1 MTPAKLKCHGTT
13 GVGGRAARAAQPAR
27 HAAGT
32 GERAEVIREN
42 SRREAPRMSSDL
54 IRRSKHRGIA
64 CLHLRDARL
73 VRWEAFCEVGLRE
86 ISAPPTIVKDC
97 GQPTFEVNV
106 RSLLGTQPQR
116 LSRCAGTF
124 QPLASRRRR
133 FSSRTA
139 WKGTEGAPRGRRPP
153 PTRRA
158 TRLIAM
164 APASCER
171 EARTGSRARLSAAT
185 RAGAVRLDYRQNA
198 ATMPPNSTR
207 CSS

>member
-124 QPLASRRRR
+124 QPPWPPGVVASLHARRGRVQR
-133 FSSRTA
+133 
-139 WKGTEGAPRGRRPP
+139 GPRGVGGLRPLVERP
-153 PTRRA
+153 GSSPWRLHRAKERRA
-158 TRLIAM
+158 RD
-164 APASCER
+164 PVRASAQLPEP
-171 EARTGSRARLSAAT
+171 E
-185 RAGAVRLDYRQNA
+185 
-198 ATMPPNSTR
+198 P
-207 CSS
+207 